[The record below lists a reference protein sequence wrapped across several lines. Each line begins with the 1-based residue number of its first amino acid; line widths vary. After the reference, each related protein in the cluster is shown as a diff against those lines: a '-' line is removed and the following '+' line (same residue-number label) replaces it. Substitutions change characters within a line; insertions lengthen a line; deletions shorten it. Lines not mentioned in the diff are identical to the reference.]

1 MFQSSVIIRPGK
13 ETLSFPVLRPH
24 HIFGPPEKVIILV
37 FFSFFFIIFR
47 FFIIFAQAIQHLA
60 WILFTDIARGH
71 VVIVFIGVAP
81 PC

>member
-1 MFQSSVIIRPGK
+1 MFQPSVIIRPGK

-37 FFSFFFIIFR
+37 FFIISR